1 MTKKLNLLI
10 TSIIGACST
19 IAIAITSY
27 VEPSHITAINTCI
40 ATITAVVIELC
51 NIFTKSEVK

>member
-27 VEPSHITAINTCI
+27 VEPSNLAIINTIISGITA
-40 ATITAVVIELC
+40 AAIELI
-51 NIFTKSEVK
+51 NLFTRR